1 MKKRNQVF
9 NFLEALAIIMVIDDH
24 MSTRIGILSSIF
36 PYNSF
41 YMPLFVFI
49 SGYFYREQKIGEN
62 IKHKVCHLLPT
73 YLAWAVVGE
82 VIAYIL
88 MKLGIVNW
96 YADPFHLKSLI
107 RLFTI
112 DSLTSIV
119 GASWFVIMLFWVS
132 VSYNILDN
140 LFSLKRKLHDY
151 AFLLVLMLLGIIALK
166 LCMAK
171 YNHYLPYLFV
181 LRTVWYIQFYHM
193 GRLFHRYWECH
204 VRNWNTLYTCMGCVG
219 VNVLLICMVG
229 DYINF
234 YATAGMGSFH
244 SSILPI
250 VTSFTGI
257 LFWYKVMQ
265 YLSEKLGG
273 VRIVDYIAENTFT
286 IMECHLMFVNLPNF
300 YAYYQY
306 LHGNVLYAN
315 FPVAKFIG
323 GAWLRYSP
331 NTRLIGFFCGLL
343 GSLLT
348 IFIIHWAGVQIKN
361 LNKRFQHRLLR

>member
-1 MKKRNQVF
+1 MKQRNLVF
-9 NFLEALAIIMVIDDH
+9 NFLEALTIIMVIDDH
-24 MSTRIGILSSIF
+24 MSTRIGIMSSIF

-49 SGYFYREQKIGEN
+49 SGYFYREQGIGEN
-62 IKHKVCHLLPT
+62 IKHKVCHLLTT
-73 YLAWAVVGE
+73 YLAWVILGE

-96 YADPFHLKSLI
+96 YVNPFHLKSLI
-107 RLFTI
+107 QLFTVNP
-112 DSLTSIV
+112 LTSIV

-132 VSYNILDN
+132 VSYNVLDN
-140 LFSLKRKLHDY
+140 LFSLKHKLYDY
-151 AFLLVLMLLGIIALK
+151 AFFLVSMLLGVIALK

-193 GRLFHRYWECH
+193 GRLFHRYWECY
-204 VRNWNTLYTCMGCVG
+204 VRNWNTLYACMGCVG
-219 VNVLLICMVG
+219 INVLLICMVG
-229 DYINF
+229 DHINF
-234 YATAGMGSFH
+234 YSTEGMDNFH
-244 SSILPI
+244 FSILPI

-257 LFWYKVMQ
+257 IFWYKVMQ
-265 YLSEKLGG
+265 YFSEKLGG

-286 IMECHLMFVNLPNF
+286 IMECHLIFVNLPNF

-315 FPVAKFIG
+315 FPAAKFIAN
-323 GAWLRYSP
+323 AWLRYSP
-331 NTRLIGFFCGLL
+331 NTRLVGFFCGIL

-348 IFIIHWAGVQIKN
+348 IFLIHWANSQIKR
-361 LNKRFQHRLLR
+361 LSKRFQNGLLR